1 MVQSEGLSERVPG
14 SGRALG
20 PCSLHGRRVW
30 ALGIVLL
37 GLASLILGSFDPGQ
51 PVPKGLPGRPF
62 LAYLADVFLVIAG
75 AAVQWPRFRFPA
87 AAALTAYYAV
97 VVVIVL
103 NGAVVLAHPTVFGS
117 YSETAEQAALAAP
130 GLIVC
135 AACSTGELRRVALL
149 VRTGQVTFGVCALLF
164 GGAHFVYMNLTAPL
178 VPKWLPL
185 SPVFWGEATGVAQI
199 AAGLAIVTGVQGR
212 LASIL
217 LTVMYAAFTPLVH
230 LPLLLGAPRTPFY
243 WTENALNIAL
253 VGAAWVVADS
263 FSQTSRQT
271 GE

>member
-1 MVQSEGLSERVPG
+1 MVQAQGLSERAFG
-14 SGRALG
+14 SGR
-20 PCSLHGRRVW
+20 PSSPSSLQGVRVW

-37 GLASLILGSFDPGQ
+37 GLVSLLLGSFDPGQ
-51 PVPKGLPGRPF
+51 PVPKGLPGRAF
-62 LAYLADVFLVIAG
+62 LACLADVFLLIAG
-75 AAVQWPRFRFPA
+75 AAVQWPHFRFPA

-117 YSETAEQAALAAP
+117 YSETAEQAALTAA
-130 GLIVC
+130 GLIGCAVC
-135 AACSTGELRRVALL
+135 SPGERHNFAPL
-149 VRTGQVTFGVCALLF
+149 VRIGQVTFGICALLF

-199 AAGLAIVTGVQGR
+199 AAGLAIITGLQGR

-217 LTVMYAAFTPLVH
+217 LTIMYAAFTPLVH
-230 LPLLLGAPRTPFY
+230 LPLLLGAPRTPFH

-263 FSQTSRQT
+263 WSQTSTRT